1 MNSELPDVQ
10 SAFRKGR
17 EPEIKL
23 PPSVGSLKDQGNSR
37 RISTS
42 ASLTTL
48 NPLTVSV
55 QFSSVTQLCPTLCDL
70 MNHSMPGLPVHHQ
83 LPEFTQIY
91 VHQVDDAI

>member
-1 MNSELPDVQ
+1 MNRELPDVQ
-10 SAFRKGR
+10 AGFRKGR

-70 MNHSMPGLPVHHQ
+70 MNHSMPGLPV
-83 LPEFTQIY
+83 LRI
-91 VHQVDDAI
+91 